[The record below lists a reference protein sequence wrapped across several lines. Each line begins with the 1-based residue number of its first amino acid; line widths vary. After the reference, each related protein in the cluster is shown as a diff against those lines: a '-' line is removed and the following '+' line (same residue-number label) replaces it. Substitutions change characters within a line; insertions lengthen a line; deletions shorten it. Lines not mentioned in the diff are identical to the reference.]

1 MLFDITIEIYETS
14 WAFLVFSLWSL
25 QKTKI
30 IQLVLLI
37 KCIMVTVVGY
47 MLEQIVTCKRN

>member
-30 IQLVLLI
+30 IQLVLWI